1 MNVGSSPGA
10 QAATQLMQANSQVV
24 KQAAQQVQVANDNL
38 TQVKTAALQQ
48 NAKQAAAS
56 AERKGN
62 IINVMA

>member
-1 MNVGSSPGA
+1 
-10 QAATQLMQANSQVV
+10 MQANSQVV

>member
-1 MNVGSSPGA
+1 MNIGSSPGA